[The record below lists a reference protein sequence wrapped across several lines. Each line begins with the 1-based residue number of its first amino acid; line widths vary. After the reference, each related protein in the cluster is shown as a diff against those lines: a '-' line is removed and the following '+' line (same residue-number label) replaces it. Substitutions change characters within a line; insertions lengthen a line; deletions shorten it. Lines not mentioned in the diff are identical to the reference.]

1 LKFTTQRTGEHA
13 VFDAKDVHDLIMT
26 FIYSAVGMLVFSL
39 FFLIV
44 VKVSP
49 FPVIKEIEEDQNIA
63 LAILMG
69 SVMIGLS
76 VIIAAAI
83 L

>member
-1 LKFTTQRTGEHA
+1 MFEP
-13 VFDAKDVHDLIMT
+13 KDVHELIMT
-26 FIYSAVGMLVFSL
+26 IVYSGIGMIVFSV

-44 VKVSP
+44 VKFAP
-49 FPVIKEIEEDQNIA
+49 FPVIKEIEEDQNVA

-76 VIIAAAI
+76 IIIAAAVHG
-83 L
+83 

>member
-1 LKFTTQRTGEHA
+1 M
-13 VFDAKDVHDLIMT
+13 FDARDIHDLILT
-26 FIYSAVGMLVFSL
+26 FVYSVIGMAVFSF

-44 VKVSP
+44 VKFSP

-69 SVMIGLS
+69 SVVIGLS
-76 VIIAAAI
+76 IIIAAAI